1 MGIVIHRLQSYPKP
15 MARRAKA
22 KRVRR
27 RKSFSITNAAFSLG
41 YANIISSGLFG
52 TNILAFVLGKTTEG
66 YGASPGFV
74 SGPGLGIK
82 ELIDNPGNIEVV
94 AKNAM
99 KNLPTMVTS
108 GLVLSVSERLFKRL
122 MRAPLANVN
131 RNIMKPLL
139 GAGIKL

>member
-1 MGIVIHRLQSYPKP
+1 MV
-15 MARRAKA
+15 RRRKA

-27 RKSFSITNAAFSLG
+27 RKSFSIKNAAFSLG

-52 TNILAFVLGKTTEG
+52 TNILAFVLGRTTAG

-74 SGPGLGIK
+74 SGPGIGIR
-82 ELIDNPGNIEVV
+82 ELIENPENIEQV
-94 AKNAM
+94 ASNAM
-99 KNLPTMVTS
+99 SNLPTMVTS
-108 GLVLSVSERLFKRL
+108 AIVLSVSERLFKRL